1 MPISCLSP
9 LNRRLSIG
17 GSSGC
22 MDEPVNPEP
31 DPPLDPPVDPP
42 TNPTA
47 NLALRTYFA
56 GLTVSAPFEVGSG
69 GINFQQNITGTDAI
83 TGFHVPNSLAPVIGT
98 CLSYSQL
105 IPDYIATAGNV
116 NGQLNNIIQNTSM
129 CAGVTGAKELY
140 QVQYTRTVP
149 VGGYE
154 SKPQNDF
161 HFRRVA
167 VSGAIPP
174 LPSLYVKK
182 HIILPANLGSI
193 LNYALGANY
202 YVVYDF
208 KTSNAAGVGDYRLS
222 LQALE
227 NSAGQ
232 LYWKFSADNAANGK
246 GIIPSVGDY
255 NIGDGYWALRSA
267 MNSVILGEELIVEI
281 YFKYPPLIWTRA
293 AVMEAGATGY
303 PYVRNTVDG
312 RSTCVIT
319 RVSTG
324 EKIILDK
331 QGGIQCGPENLPQA
345 RLMVNLT
352 YCEGNSGSNPAVW
365 SKCSGLEVWDDAPY
379 ALV

>member
-1 MPISCLSP
+1 
-9 LNRRLSIG
+9 
-17 GSSGC
+17 

-42 TNPTA
+42 DNPAA

-69 GINFQQNITGTDAI
+69 GINFQQNITGTDTI
-83 TGFHVPNSLAPVIGT
+83 TGFHVPNSLAPVIGP

-105 IPDYIATAGNV
+105 IPEVATTVGAIS
-116 NGQLNNIIQNTSM
+116 GQLNNIIQNTTM
-129 CAGVTGAKELY
+129 CGGVAGAKELY
-140 QVQYTRTVP
+140 QVQYSRIKP
-149 VGGYE
+149 VGGYT
-154 SKPQNDF
+154 SRPQNDF
-161 HFRRVA
+161 HFRRLA
-167 VSGAIPP
+167 VNGAIPP

-202 YVVYDF
+202 YVVSDF
-208 KTSNAAGVGDYRLS
+208 KTSNPAGYGDYRLS
-222 LQALE
+222 LQVLE
-227 NSAGQ
+227 DGAGQ
-232 LYWKFSADNAANGK
+232 LYWKFSADNAANG
-246 GIIPSVGDY
+246 GVTQSQANAGAVGAIPSVGVY
-255 NIGDGYWALRSA
+255 NIGDGFWALRSA

-293 AVMEAGATGY
+293 VVKENGATAF
-303 PYVRNTVDG
+303 PYQRNTVDG

-331 QGGIQCGPENLPQA
+331 QGGIQCGSENLPQA

-352 YCEGNSGSNPAVW
+352 YCEGSSGSNPAVW

-379 ALV
+379 DLV